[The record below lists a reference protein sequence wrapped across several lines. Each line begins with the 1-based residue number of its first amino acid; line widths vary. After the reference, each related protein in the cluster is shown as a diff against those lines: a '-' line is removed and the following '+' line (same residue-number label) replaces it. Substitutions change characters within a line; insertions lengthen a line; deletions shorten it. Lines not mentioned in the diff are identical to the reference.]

1 MVSDDARGA
10 VCATATSAA
19 FAVNDA
25 LVKAVMHR
33 APIAQVLVVRGVIV
47 SSLVALA
54 VCWRGDWLRPSRAQ
68 AALMGARTFFDA
80 VGSICFL
87 TALAH
92 MHQANASAIVQSL
105 PLAVVAA
112 SAALGE
118 RVGLTGWLCVGI
130 GMVGVLAIVRPGLA
144 GFSRY
149 SLFAAAA
156 VTMMTARD
164 LLTRRMPASIPS
176 LVRADAD
183 ARPSKP
189 PSV

>member
-1 MVSDDARGA
+1 
-10 VCATATSAA
+10 
-19 FAVNDA
+19 
-25 LVKAVMHR
+25 
-33 APIAQVLVVRGVIV
+33 
-47 SSLVALA
+47 
-54 VCWRGDWLRPSRAQ
+54 
-68 AALMGARTFFDA
+68 MGARTSFDA
-80 VGSICFL
+80 IGSVCFL

-144 GFSRY
+144 AFSRY